1 MVIGLLQNG
10 MVEHFYNSG
19 RNLQTHFVT
28 KTRILIKQFVMKR
41 ENIKLILTQQALRHY
56 RMECISFW
64 TEFIKLL
71 YSNKMTN
78 MVLIQLLQNGL
89 G

>member
-1 MVIGLLQNG
+1 
-10 MVEHFYNSG
+10 
-19 RNLQTHFVT
+19 
-28 KTRILIKQFVMKR
+28 MKR
-41 ENIKLILTQQALRHY
+41 ENISFSIVLVKSYTCASYFMIKKLILTQQALRHY
-56 RMECISFW
+56 RMECNSFW

-89 G
+89 GEHYNNLGGQLQPVL